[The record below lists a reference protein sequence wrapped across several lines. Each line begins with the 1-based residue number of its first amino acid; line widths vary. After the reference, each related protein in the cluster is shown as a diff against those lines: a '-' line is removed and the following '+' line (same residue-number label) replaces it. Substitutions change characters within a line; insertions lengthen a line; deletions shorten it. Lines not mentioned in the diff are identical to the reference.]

1 MEIKLGVK
9 IRSKDVSESKGE
21 VEIIEFRIYSCE
33 GEVMYKNLC
42 ILKLIKDSLYTID
55 NYNNK
60 DKDIKNNSIN
70 KTYKE

>member
-1 MEIKLGVK
+1 MKVK
-9 IRSKDVSESKGE
+9 VE

-33 GEVMYKNLC
+33 GEVMYKNFC

-60 DKDIKNNSIN
+60 DKDIKNNSSN
-70 KTYKE
+70 KAGEE

>member
-1 MEIKLGVK
+1 
-9 IRSKDVSESKGE
+9 

-33 GEVMYKNLC
+33 GEAIYKNLC

-70 KTYKE
+70 KTYKK